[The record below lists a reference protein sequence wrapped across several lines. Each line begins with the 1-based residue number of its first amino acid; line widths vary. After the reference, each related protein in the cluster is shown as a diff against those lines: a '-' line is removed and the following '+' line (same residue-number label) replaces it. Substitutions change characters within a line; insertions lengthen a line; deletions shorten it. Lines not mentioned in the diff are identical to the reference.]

1 MRTNTVLRGIG
12 VVLGLAL
19 IAGAFVL
26 AYVITPD
33 YVKRLPDDTD
43 VTRSYTGT
51 FKTLIDAQE
60 VAKGNLAAAI
70 KRDVPMAVERT
81 VKTEKTSGDK
91 ALVSDSRSTTAAG
104 NPVEKT
110 DWKYAV
116 DRKTLEAIAD
126 HPADWEV
133 VDAQGLTVSWPLD
146 AKKKTYTGWRPE
158 TQTTTP
164 LTYARTESKSGV
176 STYVYEAKLP
186 PTRITDSQV
195 LASLPP
201 AVPQSTL
208 ALVARL
214 GTLPPEAAQQF
225 AALLPTLGDPVPLAY
240 TLESSDTFWIH
251 AETGIVVDTQ
261 RTQKRVAGVITPGTG
276 AFVPLLPVSDV
287 SYQQTPKSVEDAADD
302 AEDAHDGIMLVGTIL
317 PIVLGVVGAL
327 VIAASLL
334 IRRRRPRETPA
345 PPANT
350 PPANA

>member
-12 VVLGLAL
+12 VVVGLAL
-19 IAGAFVL
+19 IASAFVL

-51 FKTLIDAQE
+51 FRALVDAQE

-81 VKTEKTSGDK
+81 VKTEKTSGNK
-91 ALVSDSRSTTAAG
+91 ALVSDSRTTTAAG
-104 NPVEKT
+104 NQVEKT

-116 DRKTLEAIAD
+116 NRKTLESTTS
-126 HPADWEV
+126 HPADWAV
-133 VDAQGLTVSWPLD
+133 IDAQGLTVSWPLD

-164 LTYARTESKSGV
+164 LTYTRTETKSGV
-176 STYVYEAKLP
+176 STYVYEAHLP

-201 AVPQSTL
+201 AVPQATL
-208 ALVARL
+208 ALVAQL
-214 GTLPPEAAQQF
+214 GTLSPTARQQF

-240 TLESSDTFWIH
+240 TLESADTFWIH

-261 RTQKRVAGVITPGTG
+261 RSQQRVAGVIAPGSG
-276 AFVPLLPVSDV
+276 AFLPLLPVSDV
-287 SYQQTPKSVEDAADD
+287 SYQQTPKSVDDAADD
-302 AEDAHDGIMLVGTIL
+302 ANDAHDGIMLVGTIL
-317 PIVLGVVGAL
+317 PIVVGVVGAL
-327 VIAASLL
+327 LIAAVLL
-334 IRRRRPRETPA
+334 IRRRRPRGTP
-345 PPANT
+345 T
-350 PPANA
+350 PPADA